1 MYKLEPND
9 IQGMLSEA
17 ARVLTQ
23 PKDREIMR
31 RLVSFARVSP
41 STEWDRRLIAAMLA
55 KAGKMHEAEL
65 VINDIESRWER
76 ADAWC
81 SAAKA
86 VFETDDKAQAI
97 ELLHV
102 AVMEGSKAQI
112 EGTDQDAQSA
122 AGVMADV
129 AEVYAQQNDFAA
141 AEKVASEIT
150 HHVRRE
156 RALERVK
163 ELRGDTG
170 EAEAEAGAAAEGDSS
185 EGSAKEEQSAQ

>member
-1 MYKLEPND
+1 VYKLEPND

-31 RLVSFARVSP
+31 RLVSFTRVST
-41 STEWDRRLIAAMLA
+41 SAEWDRKLIAAMLA
-55 KAGKMHEAEL
+55 KAGKMHESEL

-86 VFETDDKAQAI
+86 VFEIDDKAQAT
-97 ELLHV
+97 EMLHV
-102 AVMEGSKAQI
+102 AVMEGTKAQS

-122 AGVMADV
+122 AAVLADV
-129 AEVYAQQNDFAA
+129 AELYAQQNDFAEAERVA
-141 AEKVASEIT
+141 AEIT

-156 RALERVK
+156 RALERVR

-170 EAEAEAGAAAEGDSS
+170 EAEPEEDSS
-185 EGSAKEEQSAQ
+185 KSPAKEEQSAQ